1 MSEMLDSL
9 VKDIKKRLR
18 AKDPTAVERAVQLAE
33 QYPDEPEVWR
43 VLAFAYELND
53 DMDRAVAAMTRM
65 KEVSPPDPSIFFFRG
80 HDEHNR
86 GNLEAALADFT
97 EGIALSEQ
105 LQDERYLSALY
116 FMRADVLVTLG
127 RKAEALADLE
137 HVEDDHVAWTTKLQS
152 KFALLTECGQPPPV
166 MSLPKS
172 DEVLTSEL
180 LDALLADIRKRLQAG
195 DPFAF
200 EQAIQLAEQR
210 PNEPEVWRLRAYAH
224 ATEGDWDSSVA
235 AITRMIEVTPPHP
248 RMYFIRGHYEHSR
261 GNLQA
266 ALADFDH
273 AVALAKELHEEDG
286 LEQLYFMRADVLASL
301 GRKAEARADLAHVQ
315 DGYVGRTN
323 RIRSKAEILEDCEE

>member
-1 MSEMLDSL
+1 MSELLNSRINDIEKL
-9 VKDIKKRLR
+9 VR
-18 AKDPTAVERAVQLAE
+18 AKDPTAVERAAQLAE
-33 QYPDEPEVWR
+33 QYPDVPKVWR
-43 VLAFAYELND
+43 LLAFVHSMYH
-53 DMDRAVAAMTRM
+53 DRDGAVAAMTQM

-80 HDEHNR
+80 NYEHRR

-97 EGIALSEQ
+97 EGIELSNQ
-105 LQDERYLSALY
+105 LQDERYLSSLY
-116 FMRADVLVTLG
+116 FRRADVLVKLG

-137 HVEDDHVAWTTKLQS
+137 HVEDDHTDWTTELRS

-180 LDALLADIRKRLQAG
+180 LDALLADIEKRLQAG

-200 EQAIQLAEQR
+200 EQAVQLAEQR
-210 PNEPEVWRLRAYAH
+210 PKEPEAWQLLAYAH
-224 ATEGDWDSSVA
+224 ATKGDWDSSVA

-248 RMYFIRGHYEHSR
+248 RMYLIRGHYEHQR

-266 ALADFDH
+266 ALADFNQ
-273 AVALAKELHEEDG
+273 AVALAKEVQEEDG
-286 LEQLYFMRADVLASL
+286 LEDLYFMRADVLAAL
-301 GRKAEARADLAHVQ
+301 GRKAEARADLEHVQ

>member
-1 MSEMLDSL
+1 MSELLNSL
-9 VKDIKKRLR
+9 IDDIRKRAR
-18 AKDPTAVERAVQLAE
+18 AKDPTAVERAAQLAE
-33 QYPDEPEVWR
+33 QYPDEPRVWR
-43 VLAFAYELND
+43 LLAFAYEMKD
-53 DMDRAVAAMTRM
+53 DMDGAVAAMTRM
-65 KEVSPPDPSIFFFRG
+65 KEVSPPEPSIFFFLG

-116 FMRADVLVTLG
+116 FMRADVLVALG

-137 HVEDDHVAWTTKLQS
+137 HVEDDHVAWTTELRS
-152 KFALLTECGQPPPV
+152 KFALLTECGQPPPI

-180 LDALLADIRKRLQAG
+180 LDALLADIEKRLQAG

-200 EQAIQLAEQR
+200 EQAVQLAEQR

-248 RMYFIRGHYEHSR
+248 RMYFYRGHYEHKR

-266 ALADFDH
+266 ALADFDR

-286 LEQLYFMRADVLASL
+286 LEQLYFMRADVLAAL
-301 GRKAEARADLAHVQ
+301 GRKAEARADLEHVQ
-315 DGYVGRTN
+315 DGYTGRTN
-323 RIRSKAEILEDCEE
+323 RIRTKAEILEDCEE